1 MPTASPGSATASFL
15 TLIYNNSR
23 HWPSNSYLLR
33 HGGFENRKMYDNE
46 NIRGDIKRGLPHPR
60 TSADNQYNN
69 TTINIFNRAI
79 GIEGGQGGIVYVE
92 SKHE

>member
-1 MPTASPGSATASFL
+1 
-15 TLIYNNSR
+15 
-23 HWPSNSYLLR
+23 
-33 HGGFENRKMYDNE
+33 MYDNE
-46 NIRGDIKRGLPHPR
+46 NIHGDIKRGLPHPR